1 MILRVI
7 TGKIY
12 IIRRYLFIMKKF
24 LLVIAVLSA
33 LVSCITSGF
42 AEELTINKD
51 KGEIIIPAEINGKY
65 LVSPTKHAMSFYKG
79 GNGEKSIMRALV
91 SEIDYY
97 NALIE
102 LGAKPG
108 NNIKPEDMKAKSS
121 AEGKSTEG
129 DKISVFLTWEGS
141 NGEIPLDD
149 AIETH
154 TPDGQTRKLDLRFT
168 GNLEFAQKF
177 HPGCFICLDSCVAGI
192 TTNAAWPTGAMN
204 NKEVSFKGNA
214 KILPPDG
221 TRVNVIVRLVK

>member
-1 MILRVI
+1 
-7 TGKIY
+7 
-12 IIRRYLFIMKKF
+12 MKKF
-24 LLVIAVLSA
+24 LLVIAILSA
-33 LVSCITSGF
+33 LCSLAF
-42 AEELTINKD
+42 AEELIINKD
-51 KGEIIIPAEINGKY
+51 KGEIIIPAEVNGKY
-65 LVSPTKHAMSFYKG
+65 LVSPTKHALSFYKG

-97 NALIE
+97 NALTE

-129 DKISVFLTWEGS
+129 DKISVFLTWESS

-154 TPDGQTRKLDLRFT
+154 TPDGKIKPLDLRFT

-177 HPGCFICLDSCVAGI
+177 HPGCFICLDSCAAGI